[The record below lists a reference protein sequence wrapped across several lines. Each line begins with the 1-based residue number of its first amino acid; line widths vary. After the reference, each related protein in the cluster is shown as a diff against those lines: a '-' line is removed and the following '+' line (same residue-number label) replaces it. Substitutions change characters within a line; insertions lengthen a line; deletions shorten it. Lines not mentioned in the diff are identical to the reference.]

1 MQFPYVSHTSMGSS
15 HGHEAQNVWN
25 LHTFCIDL
33 GGQKSPTADCRL
45 PAAGGSAEKD
55 LHLALSMEHRM
66 CGISISLVPVTGKQ
80 PWA

>member
-1 MQFPYVSHTSMGSS
+1 MQFPYVSHPLMGSS

-25 LHTFCIDL
+25 LHTFCLGL

-66 CGISISLVPVTGKQ
+66 YAISIRFAHVNGKQ